1 MAFSPGP
8 AKQGDLVDLLILFV
22 GKVIPFSI
30 HVCRWMFQVYDELQ
44 KIVEKSELPEMSR
57 FTNLRDR
64 ILEVVC
70 GVLKRCLAP
79 TNQMIH
85 NIIQVSG

>member
-1 MAFSPGP
+1 M
-8 AKQGDLVDLLILFV
+8 
-22 GKVIPFSI
+22 
-30 HVCRWMFQVYDELQ
+30 YDELQ

-85 NIIQVSG
+85 NIIQVSKSCTRAWLGRLIPYDRWWKADAQRVGVRCRLS

>member
-1 MAFSPGP
+1 MMVPS
-8 AKQGDLVDLLILFV
+8 
-22 GKVIPFSI
+22 
-30 HVCRWMFQVYDELQ
+30 QVYDELQ

-85 NIIQVSG
+85 NIIQVSSCLGRAATGNLMW